1 MKINN
6 KKIGIVIQARCGSKR
21 FPNKINKK
29 IYKNFSSLD
38 FIIKRILKHFDKDKI
53 ILATSTEHI
62 DKKLIIYKKKYKI
75 NFFTGSHNN
84 LLKRYYDCAKT
95 YNIDT
100 IVRLTA
106 DCPLVDPIHIKIY
119 LRLFH
124 KKKIDYLSNCAPY
137 ENRTYA
143 VGNDIEIFKFKSLK
157 KYLNYKN
164 TTFQK
169 EHISP
174 FFLKNFKKTHLVKS
188 REDLSKFRYTLD
200 YPLDLWVI
208 KEMIKKSKNP
218 INLKYKEIINIL
230 KKNKE
235 ISSKNLNYVSI
246 YFKKK
251 IKKGY

>member
-106 DCPLVDPIHIKIY
+106 DCPLVDPIHIKSY

-124 KKKIDYLSNCAPY
+124 KKKN
-137 ENRTYA
+137 
-143 VGNDIEIFKFKSLK
+143 
-157 KYLNYKN
+157 
-164 TTFQK
+164 
-169 EHISP
+169 
-174 FFLKNFKKTHLVKS
+174 
-188 REDLSKFRYTLD
+188 
-200 YPLDLWVI
+200 
-208 KEMIKKSKNP
+208 
-218 INLKYKEIINIL
+218 
-230 KKNKE
+230 
-235 ISSKNLNYVSI
+235 
-246 YFKKK
+246 
-251 IKKGY
+251 